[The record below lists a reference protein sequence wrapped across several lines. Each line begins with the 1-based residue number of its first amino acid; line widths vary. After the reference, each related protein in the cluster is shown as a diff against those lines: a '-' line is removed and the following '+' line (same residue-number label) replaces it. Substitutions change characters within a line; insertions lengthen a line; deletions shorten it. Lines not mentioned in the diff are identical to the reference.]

1 MDPSDTEKS
10 NDIITAKNVDL
21 SSCDRELVQYP
32 EAIQPHGVM
41 LTVDDHSNLIVHAS
55 ANCAQ
60 LLGAGPDAIIGKSAD
75 SVLGRTGRDLI
86 GKLRRMALDGG
97 PVHVAR
103 ESFVGSDRGFHLFA
117 HRSGGLIILEFETR
131 RRSAPSLR
139 RISIPN
145 CAPISRGCRRRRASQ
160 NFFDLAVQPK
170 SAASPASTGSWPT
183 GSTRMA
189 AGTSL
194 PSRNATI
201 WSRISG
207 CIIPRATYPRRRG
220 GCSRLS
226 WVRHLPDVDYVPV
239 PLVSCKDAMI
249 SGPVDMSFAS
259 LRSVSVMY
267 SGYLKNMGVKAT
279 MVMPLMKE
287 GKLWGLISAMHHSGP
302 RHVPHETRMAAEFL
316 AHTLSL
322 LMSAKEDAEV
332 FERVLAM
339 GETTD
344 RLIQALTLE
353 PDFGKAL
360 GAPETLADVA
370 GPGRGQRRG
379 GGLRRPRSRLWAR
392 RPPKHEVRELAQW
405 IGTQGGP
412 IFATDRLCVAL

>member
-1 MDPSDTEKS
+1 MHPSDTAKS

-21 SSCDRELVQYP
+21 STCDRELVQYP

-41 LTVDDHSNLIVHAS
+41 LTVDDHTNLIVHAS

-60 LLGAGPDAIIGKSAD
+60 LLGGGPDAIIGKSAD
-75 SVLGRTGRDLI
+75 NVLGPTGRDLI

-103 ESFVGSDRGFHLFA
+103 ESFVRSDRGFHLFA
-117 HRSGGLIILEFETR
+117 HRSGGLIILELE
-131 RRSAPSLR
+131 SAPPSTQPSPNLYSELRADIARLQETKSL
-139 RISIPN
+139 
-145 CAPISRGCRRRRASQ
+145 AA
-160 NFFDLAVQPK
+160 FFDLAVEK
-170 SAASPASTGSWPT
+170 IRSFTGFDRVMAYRFDEDGSGHVVAESKRDDLEAYLGLHYPATDIPAPA
-183 GSTRMA
+183 RRLF
-189 AGTSL
+189 SL
-194 PSRNATI
+194 A
-201 WSRISG
+201 
-207 CIIPRATYPRRRG
+207 
-220 GCSRLS
+220 

-239 PLVSCKDAMI
+239 PLVSAKTYA

-267 SGYLKNMGVKAT
+267 SEYLKNMGVKAT

-287 GKLWGLISAMHHSGP
+287 GKLWGLISAMHHAAP

-332 FERVLAM
+332 FERALAM
-339 GETTD
+339 SETAD
-344 RLIQALTLE
+344 RLVQALTLE

-360 GAPETLADVA
+360 GSRRNACRCPE
-370 GPGRGQRRG
+370 PGRGQRRCG
-379 GGLRRPRSRLWAR
+379 GFCVQHLPRGEDALRR
-392 RPPKHEVRELAQW
+392 
-405 IGTQGGP
+405 
-412 IFATDRLCVAL
+412 